1 MKKRIPRDKTS
12 PHYNFFFPILF
23 QNHGKWYLPDQ
34 ANTKIN
40 GIIIIIIIIIKL
52 SQFTGEKGYIK

>member
-1 MKKRIPRDKTS
+1 MKGLIKSFQT
-12 PHYNFFFPILF
+12 FFPILF
-23 QNHGKWYLPDQ
+23 QNHGKWYLPEQ

>member
-1 MKKRIPRDKTS
+1 MKGLIKSFQT
-12 PHYNFFFPILF
+12 FFPILF

-40 GIIIIIIIIIKL
+40 GIIITIIIIIIKL

>member
-1 MKKRIPRDKTS
+1 MKGLIKSFQT
-12 PHYNFFFPILF
+12 FFPILF

-40 GIIIIIIIIIKL
+40 GIIIIIIIIIIKL